1 MVNLITQIARMDAGA
16 QQTVA
21 AAKAENAKKDAALT
35 LEVKEMEE
43 QLLARA
49 EKRLDAVRET
59 EEERVDRELARIRE
73 LHADRTNR
81 LEVLYESNHQNWEN
95 EILGRVTAF

>member
-49 EKRLDAVRET
+49 EKRLNTVRET
-59 EEERVDRELARIRE
+59 EDERINRELARIRE
-73 LHADRTNR
+73 LHTDRTGR
-81 LEVLYESNHQNWEN
+81 LEALYQSNHQNWEK
-95 EILGRVTAF
+95 EILERVTAF

>member
-21 AAKAENAKKDAALT
+21 AAKAENAKKDSALT

-49 EKRLDAVRET
+49 KKRLDAVREA
-59 EEERVDRELARIRE
+59 EEERVDRELAQIRE